1 MRPLALNR
9 KNALFVGSHKG
20 GNNWT
25 VIAKLIENCKIL
37 GVNSHTWLTETLA
50 RLASGHTANA
60 VGELMT

>member
-1 MRPLALNR
+1 M
-9 KNALFVGSHKG
+9 
-20 GNNWT
+20 
-25 VIAKLIENCKIL
+25 IAKLIENCKIL